1 MLQRDGCAGYG
12 GALSVYAGLSAAL
25 QLLSVSFFS
34 IALHNNAFA
43 NCGVSGDVVGGNSY
57 GGGVSLYI
65 GSYSSVLS
73 SNGDAVAAV
82 GDTVVRNVSVT
93 LDSTTFESCSATR
106 NGRTTFGANVYGGS
120 FSFYVG
126 AYAWSRSDSR
136 GNSSSTCGETDVS
149 GVTVRV
155 LNASSVRSSAST
167 TTIGGNSRAANS
179 YGGSMS
185 VLHIGGYA
193 WSRSNAVSSNSSS
206 MCEATTAS
214 GVSVHVSDSGCS
226 NCSALTTSSS
236 QSLGANSYGGS
247 MSVLYVGAYAWSWS
261 AAASSSS
268 SSMCEATTASGVS
281 VHVSDSG
288 CSNCS
293 ALSASGT
300 SSFGANSYGGSMSG
314 LYVGADAWSWSDAAS
329 SNSRS
334 MCEATT
340 ASGVSVRV
348 SDSGCSNC
356 SALSTNSRDSFG
368 ANSYG
373 GSISASYIG
382 SLSYSFASGEFR
394 FSSSSGSESTR
405 VHRLSVTITNCT
417 IADTQAMSGECRSS
431 HTIHL

>member
-25 QLLSVSFFS
+25 QLLSVSFVS

-43 NCGVSGDVVGGNSY
+43 NCGVSGDVDGGNNF

-65 GSYSSVLS
+65 GAYSSVFS

-106 NGRTTFGANVYGGS
+106 NGVTTFGANVYGGS

-136 GNSSSTCGETDVS
+136 GNSSSTCGATDVS

-155 LNASSVRSSAST
+155 LNASSVHSSAST

-185 VLHIGGYA
+185 VLYVGAYA
-193 WSRSNAVSSNSSS
+193 WSRSNAASSNSR
-206 MCEATTAS
+206 
-214 GVSVHVSDSGCS
+214 
-226 NCSALTTSSS
+226 
-236 QSLGANSYGGS
+236 
-247 MSVLYVGAYAWSWS
+247 
-261 AAASSSS
+261 
-268 SSMCEATTASGVS
+268 SMCEATTASGVS

-293 ALSASGT
+293 ALSTSGF
-300 SSFGANSYGGSMSG
+300 SSFGANSYGGAIG
-314 LYVGADAWSWSDAAS
+314 
-329 SNSRS
+329 
-334 MCEATT
+334 
-340 ASGVSVRV
+340 
-348 SDSGCSNC
+348 
-356 SALSTNSRDSFG
+356 
-368 ANSYG
+368 
-373 GSISASYIG
+373 ASYIG
-382 SLSYSFASGEFR
+382 SLSYSFAAGEFR
-394 FSSSSGSESTR
+394 FSSSSVIESTR

-417 IADTQAMSGECRSS
+417 IADTQAMSGECRGS
-431 HTIHL
+431 HPIQL